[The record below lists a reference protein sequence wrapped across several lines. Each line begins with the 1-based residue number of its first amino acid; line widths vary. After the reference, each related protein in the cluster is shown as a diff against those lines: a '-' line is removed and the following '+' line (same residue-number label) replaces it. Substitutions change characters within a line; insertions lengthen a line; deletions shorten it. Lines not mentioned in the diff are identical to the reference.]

1 MERQKNDT
9 KWMLRHI
16 LYYYIEALNDNE
28 VKFLFYKSHPIR
40 LNWGKIFA
48 FADPPMI
55 LPFESL
61 TLT

>member
-1 MERQKNDT
+1 MQFYSELRNGKTKNDT

-40 LNWGKIFA
+40 LN
-48 FADPPMI
+48 
-55 LPFESL
+55 
-61 TLT
+61 

>member
-1 MERQKNDT
+1 
-9 KWMLRHI
+9 MLRHI